1 MTEEGPGAALTVVQ
15 AAAGALHAL
24 LLLALFTEFSYKHRR
39 GARAA
44 GRPTQSGGTD
54 GGRGHFGPRLQ
65 ARLPRSLQPHIVLMR
80 FIMFDFCLGY
90 TPAVC
95 RFWQGRWPR
104 LPSCWALCG
113 CTIRAA
119 CTNLTSLPFRQAA
132 CVGPLCRLTSALRHL
147 VASAC
152 STQLPRSWFAGDYGP
167 CTAAAG
173 DHSTAG
179 TSVVRAQRHA
189 GVPAGPCDVARQ
201 PQPEERP
208 RHRARAPGWPPGSAG
223 YLMSGA
229 PSWWCTTMV
238 LVATRWSQHAG
249 FQPCTSCAPHG
260 AGKQQAAV
268 DLLHGCSLLL
278 GTPTQLVGPVPCIA
292 QLDVPPL
299 LCDVPLAQCPCAGPT
314 CARTAWAGKGR
325 PAALPRCGCPTGALS
340 ACQLC
345 TTVASALPAGWLAGR
360 LLLMAASPS
369 ASPCALHAAARG
381 ITLVFLTVTMPLPL
395 WLHVL
400 ASLYAVQAS
409 WCPTSRP

>member
-1 MTEEGPGAALTVVQ
+1 MRHAWRRRAWAHPGWPGRPCTCAARHSPRGTLLCGHGPNQMSTLMTEEGPGAALTVVQ

-24 LLLALFTEFSYKHRR
+24 LLLALFTEFSYSYRR

-44 GRPTQSGGTD
+44 GRPTQAGGTD

-119 CTNLTSLPFRQAA
+119 RTNLTSLPFRQAA
-132 CVGPLCRLTSALRHL
+132 CVGPLCRPTSALRHL

-152 STQLPRSWFAGDYGP
+152 STELPRSWFAGDYGP

-238 LVATRWSQHAG
+238 LVATGWSQHAG

-260 AGKQQAAV
+260 AGKQQAAA

-278 GTPTQLVGPVPCIA
+278 GTHSWWGRCLALPSLTCRRCCVMWPLHNAHAQAPPVPGPLGLVKDALRLFLGAAA
-292 QLDVPPL
+292 QPVHS
-299 LCDVPLAQCPCAGPT
+299 QH
-314 CARTAWAGKGR
+314 
-325 PAALPRCGCPTGALS
+325 AAHVRLWQVR
-340 ACQLC
+340 
-345 TTVASALPAGWLAGR
+345 LPAGCLAN
-360 LLLMAASPS
+360 
-369 ASPCALHAAARG
+369 C
-381 ITLVFLTVTMPLPL
+381 
-395 WLHVL
+395 
-400 ASLYAVQAS
+400 
-409 WCPTSRP
+409 C